1 MSISRRELM
10 RRASALS
17 LSAASSS
24 LTGCGD
30 DGGGA
35 GSESGTTGSGTTGG
49 STGEP
54 ESSSGDIPTT
64 TAADSS
70 SSGGD
75 DGLPHYE
82 YDGEPGPEGL
92 FSHGVASGDPLL
104 DAVIL
109 WTRLTPD
116 EDGAVEA
123 FFEVALDPEFDMRV
137 AADYIDSVPDRDHT
151 IKLDVE
157 GLSPGTTY
165 YYRFFSLGRESA
177 IGRTRTAPDGA
188 VDRLRVAVCSC
199 ASLAHGYFH
208 SYRRVAERTDLDVVI
223 HLGDYIYEYG
233 TGEYGELREYE
244 PATEIVSLGDYRTRY
259 AQYRR
264 ESDLQEMHRQHPM
277 VAVWDDHESA
287 DNSYRDGA
295 GNHQPM
301 TEGEWEDRKAAAY
314 QAYAEWMPFREGAQG
329 VIYRSLPYGD
339 LMHLIM
345 LDTRIV
351 GRDEQPDDL
360 TDPELLDDPD
370 RQLLGMEQEAWMVD
384 QVSNSTAQW
393 KLIGQQVV
401 MAEVILGEGPFNAD
415 QWDGYRAARSRFYDL
430 AGSTDNVVVLTG
442 DIHSSWAF
450 DLAVDPAGTYDP
462 DDGSGSVGVE
472 FVVPAV
478 SSPGFPLN
486 AAPALL
492 ATNPHLRWIDIRE
505 RGYLILDVDTDRVQA
520 SWWFVED
527 VESLDGGGESLAAVW
542 AVRDGTDHLEEELE
556 AAEPRADAPAPAP

>member
-1 MSISRRELM
+1 M

-24 LTGCGD
+24 LVGCGD
-30 DGGGA
+30 DAGGA
-35 GSESGTTGSGTTGG
+35 GSEGGTSGATTGGTTG
-49 STGEP
+49 EP
-54 ESSSGDIPTT
+54 ASSSGDIPTT

-70 SSGGD
+70 SSGGED
-75 DGLPHYE
+75 DGLPRYE
-82 YDGEPGPEGL
+82 YDGEPGPEDL

-104 DAVIL
+104 DGVIL
-109 WTRLTPD
+109 WTRLTPGSND
-116 EDGAVEA
+116 VVEA
-123 FFEVALDPEFDMRV
+123 FFEVALDPEFEMRV
-137 AADYIDSVPDRDHT
+137 AADYIDSVPDRDQT

-165 YYRFFSLGRESA
+165 YYRFFSLGRESV

-188 VDRLRVAVCSC
+188 VDRLRLAVCSC

-208 SYRRVAERTDLDVVI
+208 AYRRVAERADLDLVL

-233 TGEYGELREYE
+233 SGEYGELRDYE
-244 PATEIVSLGDYRTRY
+244 PATEIVSLDDYRTRY

-264 ESDLQEMHRQHPM
+264 EPDLQELHRQHPM

-295 GNHQPM
+295 GNHQSM
-301 TEGEWEDRKAAAY
+301 TEGEWEDRKAVAF
-314 QAYAEWMPFREGAQG
+314 QTYAEWMPFREGAQA
-329 VIYRSLPYGD
+329 VIYRALPYGD
-339 LMHLIM
+339 LMHLVM
-345 LDTRIV
+345 LDTRIA

-384 QVSNSTAQW
+384 QITNSTAQW
-393 KLIGQQVV
+393 KLVGQQVV
-401 MAEVILGEGPFNAD
+401 MSEVILGEGPFNAD
-415 QWDGYRAARSRFYDL
+415 QWDGYRAARGRFYDL
-430 AGSTDNVVVLTG
+430 AESTGNVVVLTG

-462 DDGSGSVGVE
+462 DDGTGSVGVE

-486 AAPALL
+486 AGPALL
-492 ATNPHLRWIDIRE
+492 AANPHLRWIDIQA
-505 RGYLILDVDTDRVQA
+505 RGYLVLDVDTERVQG
-520 SWWFVED
+520 SWWFVGD
-527 VESLDGGGESLAAVW
+527 VELPDGGAESLAAVW
-542 AVRDGTDHLEEELE
+542 AVRDGTNHLEEERD
-556 AAEPRADAPAPAP
+556 AAEPPADAPAPAP